1 MLLPHE
7 EPTSLLHASEILFQF
22 CHNLN
27 DHVDT
32 HCLNQPFASRFVYI
46 WGLWHGEKPQT
57 LEDSNPIQHWR
68 LTYSKSP
75 KIAWPLYGA
84 SPPKECQLVQFHE
97 GSEGSGN
104 SSAAQPDLTMLM
116 FGKHIP
122 PALQE
127 PMPSLAIDCKAANQP
142 WHVFESLLVASSFT
156 ATPLRDTLVAPQT
169 RK

>member
-1 MLLPHE
+1 MLLSHE
-7 EPTSLLHASEILFQF
+7 ESTSLLRASKILFQF

-32 HCLNQPFASRFVYI
+32 HCLNQPFASRFAYI
-46 WGLWHGEKPQT
+46 WGLWHGEKPQI

-68 LTYSKSP
+68 LTSKSP
-75 KIAWPLYGA
+75 KKRPPLYGA
-84 SPPKECQLVQFHE
+84 WPRKECQLVQFHE

-104 SSAAQPDLTMLM
+104 SAAQPDSTMLI

-127 PMPSLAIDCKAANQP
+127 PTPSLAIDCKAANQP

-156 ATPLRDTLVAPQT
+156 ATPLRDTLVAPQS